1 MVNIDF
7 YIDKMLREVYT
18 ALNIDTMDIAPDDLL
33 ELRSIIDELSGLLYL
48 IADYKKEARDV

>member
-48 IADYKKEARDV
+48 IADSIKEARDV